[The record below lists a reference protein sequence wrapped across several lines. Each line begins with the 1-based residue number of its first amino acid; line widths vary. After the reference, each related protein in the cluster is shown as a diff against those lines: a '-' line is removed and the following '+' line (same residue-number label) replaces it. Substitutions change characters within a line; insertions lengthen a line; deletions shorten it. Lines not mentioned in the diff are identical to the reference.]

1 MCVRAWL
8 CLWSES
14 LGRTIWSNKAH
25 LIAPVSISQTL
36 LPVCAVKL
44 RHGGDSRRQS
54 THAPYERQPPSRR
67 AHARHGARGQLCT
80 RKLYVTLRCSS
91 SRSQLCEWRVCVRV
105 CVLNERKI
113 IPAHHLHTCRKSY
126 LYLWLLKIVAVRQR
140 DGWRGMWRKE
150 NIVPGHHW
158 MNKAMSPAMT
168 TIMIK
173 VSARIKADTKLR
185 LHQRRR

>member
-1 MCVRAWL
+1 MCVCVRAWL

-54 THAPYERQPPSRR
+54 THTPYERQPPSQR

-91 SRSQLCEWRVCVRV
+91 SCSQLCEWRLCVRV

-126 LYLWLLKIVAVRQR
+126 PYLYSIAEDSYSETKRWMTGDVRK
-140 DGWRGMWRKE
+140 RKHSTRSSLDE
-150 NIVPGHHW
+150 
-158 MNKAMSPAMT
+158 
-168 TIMIK
+168 
-173 VSARIKADTKLR
+173 
-185 LHQRRR
+185 